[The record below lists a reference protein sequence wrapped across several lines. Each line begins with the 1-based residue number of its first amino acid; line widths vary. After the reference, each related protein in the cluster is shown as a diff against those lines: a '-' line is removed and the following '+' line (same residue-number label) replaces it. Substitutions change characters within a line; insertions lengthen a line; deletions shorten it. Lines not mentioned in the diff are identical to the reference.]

1 MTRPGQAGVDPHADD
16 LEEEQGAQEDQQ
28 VPPAPEDHGQRHHR
42 QPDHGD
48 PPAAA
53 GRLDPPGEI
62 GQPGRPHLRE
72 QAQAPGVG
80 PVSEPEPRGVRRDQE
95 GAGHD
100 HDRQHQP
107 GRGADRERMRQGR
120 RRAGGAPPAG
130 RSMRR
135 DAAGRGARRNGVLGV
150 LAHRARPPGA
160 VTPRAAGSSHHAC
173 AGPLRLGVC
182 ASCLHA
188 RSPLPPRTSLCG
200 AAELVDLS
208 GVAADVEM
216 IGAVRAALR
225 GAAQPE
231 LARPM
236 QAYMKSATP
245 FLGVRVPMMRTLT
258 RAEAKLRPFT
268 SSADLI
274 DTVLRLWREAGY
286 REERYA
292 AIALLD
298 TPAARRLRDPAVL
311 PTLRELIVTGAWWDY
326 VDELAH
332 RVGDLLLSWP
342 AEVRPALLTWT
353 RSDDR
358 WLRRA
363 AIICQLGTRDR
374 ADVELLTTAIESAI
388 SDSDFFLRKA
398 IGWALRD
405 YARTDPAWVRSFAE
419 THELSPLSRREALKH
434 LS

>member
-1 MTRPGQAGVDPHADD
+1 MTPAARRLSIRSAARAGVVTGARLGLAPD
-16 LEEEQGAQEDQQ
+16 LVCLGRLMRMAMKTRWK
-28 VPPAPEDHGQRHHR
+28 PAGQRSPSSGTSR
-42 QPDHGD
+42 
-48 PPAAA
+48 PAAA
-53 GRLDPPGEI
+53 
-62 GQPGRPHLRE
+62 RPV
-72 QAQAPGVG
+72 QAGSVTG
-80 PVSEPEPRGVRRDQE
+80 LCS
-95 GAGHD
+95 
-100 HDRQHQP
+100 
-107 GRGADRERMRQGR
+107 
-120 RRAGGAPPAG
+120 
-130 RSMRR
+130 
-135 DAAGRGARRNGVLGV
+135 AAGW
-150 LAHRARPPGA
+150 P
-160 VTPRAAGSSHHAC
+160 TF
-173 AGPLRLGVC
+173 
-182 ASCLHA
+182 
-188 RSPLPPRTSLCG
+188 
-200 AAELVDLS
+200 S
-208 GVAADVEM
+208 GMAADLEL
-216 IGAVRAALR
+216 IAAVRAALR
-225 GAAQPE
+225 RAAQPE

-268 SSADLI
+268 TSADLS
-274 DTVLRLWREAGY
+274 DTVLRLWRQAGY

-292 AIALLD
+292 AITLLD
-298 TPAARRLRDPAVL
+298 TPAARRLRDPAL
-311 PTLRELIVTGAWWDY
+311 LQTLRELIVAGAWWDY

-332 RVGDLLLSWP
+332 RVGDLLLSRP

-363 AIICQLGTRDR
+363 SIICQLGTRDQ
-374 ADVELLTTAIESAI
+374 ADVELLTIAIESAI